1 MVVRKRLDIT
11 GPALV
16 FVTTT
21 VRNWMPLFEDRDC
34 AHQVLRQLE
43 ETCQH
48 FRASVTAYVL
58 MPSHLHAL
66 LGFTRVEQLSR
77 AMQSFKSLSTR
88 KVRPLI
94 SPKWSNVLND
104 GGNRSM
110 WRPRFDDLVIWSNEQ
125 FQIKADYIHNNPV
138 KAGLVEQSTDYPFSS
153 AGDWLLGRLGLI
165 KVDKDW
171 RWQDE

>member
-1 MVVRKRLDIT
+1 MVVRKRLEIT

-21 VRNWMPLFEDRDC
+21 VRNWTPLFEDRDC
-34 AHQVLRQLE
+34 AHQALRQLE
-43 ETCQH
+43 ETSLH
-48 FRASVTAYVL
+48 FQVSVNAYVL

-66 LGFTRVEQLSR
+66 LGFKSMEKLSR
-77 AMQSFKSLSTR
+77 AMQSFKSLSAR

-94 SPKWSNVLND
+94 PPKWSDLFD
-104 GGNRSM
+104 EGGNRSM

-138 KAGLVEQSTDYPFSS
+138 NAGLVEQSTDYPFSS
-153 AGDWLLGRLGLI
+153 AGDWLLGRPGLI

-171 RWQDE
+171 EWQVG